1 MKIALLF
8 GRPGIDMLYTPKAF
22 EELLKVGEVVYKE
35 DYKPEDAKEVIKDA
49 DIVITTWGSPKLE
62 TELLDC
68 APNLKL
74 VVHAAG
80 SVKPIVSDELWKR
93 GVRVCA
99 STKPLGIGVAETSLG
114 LVIASCKNFFQL
126 NDELHEDQFKIH
138 DVKDLYE
145 ITVGIVSA
153 GFVGRHHIKLLNNFG
168 INILVYDPY
177 VSEERAKELGA
188 KKVDFETLL
197 KESDVVS
204 LHAPSIPA
212 TRHIIN
218 ADTLKLM
225 KKDAVLINT
234 ARGSLIDEKALY
246 DHMVAGNLKYAC
258 LDVYDP
264 EPLPVE
270 SPLRTVKNII
280 LTPHIAGLAIN
291 GKLRIGPHATSEIKK
306 FIAGEKPDCEVT
318 ESMLATIA

>member
-1 MKIALLF
+1 MDDK
-8 GRPGIDMLYTPKAF
+8 
-22 EELLKVGEVVYKE
+22 
-35 DYKPEDAKEVIKDA
+35 
-49 DIVITTWGSPKLE
+49 
-62 TELLDC
+62 ELLDL

-93 GVRVCA
+93 GIRVCA

-126 NDELHEDQFKIH
+126 NEELHQDKFTIH

-145 ITVGIVSA
+145 INVGIVSA

-168 INILVYDPY
+168 INILLYDPY
-177 VSEERAKELGA
+177 VTEEKAAELGA
-188 KKVDFETLL
+188 KKVDLETLL

-212 TRHIIN
+212 TRHMIN

-234 ARGSLIDEKALY
+234 ARGSLIDENALY
-246 DHMVAGNLKYAC
+246 EHMMAGNLKYAC

-291 GKLRIGPHATSEIKK
+291 GKLRIGPHATSEIQK
-306 FIAGEKPDCEVT
+306 FLNGEKPDCEVT
-318 ESMLATIA
+318 EAMLATIA